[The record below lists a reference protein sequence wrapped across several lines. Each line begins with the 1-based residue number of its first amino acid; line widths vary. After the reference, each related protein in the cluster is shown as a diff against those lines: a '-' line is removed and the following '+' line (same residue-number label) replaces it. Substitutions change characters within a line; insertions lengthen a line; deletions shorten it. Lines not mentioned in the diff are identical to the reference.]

1 MTAHV
6 VYTAIDR
13 ERPATT
19 SPKVIGEIVR
29 GEIGF
34 DGLLFSDDLSMK
46 ALGGPFDAR
55 ARAAFAAGVD
65 IALHCNGDLA
75 EARPVAEAAPPLAG
89 RCAGAGG
96 GAAGDHG
103 AGRDD
108 FDVEAGARAL
118 AALFPAA

>member
-13 ERPATT
+13 DRPGTT

-46 ALGGPFDAR
+46 ALGGPFGDR
-55 ARAAFAAGVD
+55 TRAAYAAGVD

-75 EARPVAEAAPPLAG
+75 EARPVAEAAPPLEG
-89 RCAGAGG
+89 RALARAQALLAIAAAGAGEFD
-96 GAAGDHG
+96 ATE
-103 AGRDD
+103 GR
-108 FDVEAGARAL
+108 ARL